1 VRSFPLYALFAASAV
16 SVTGNTL
23 TALAVPWFVLQ
34 TTGSATK
41 TGLAA
46 FCTLIAFVISSGL
59 SGPLVDRL
67 GHRRTSVLADLASG
81 LSVLA
86 IPLLFHTTGLPLWGL
101 LALVFCGAVLDA
113 PGDAARGAILP
124 ELVERSGMRM
134 ERAMSWHDGVSR
146 GARMIGAPLSG
157 VLIAT
162 VGTANVLFLDAATF
176 AVSALL
182 VGSLVPTAAR
192 VAVEVHEPYFR
203 ALRGGASFL
212 WNDALTRAIVLMVVV
227 TNMLDAAMGSVLMPV
242 YADRVLDSVV
252 ALGLISGAFGL
263 GATAGAV
270 VFGWLGHRLPRVTTL
285 VVGFSLGGC
294 FRFFFLPA
302 DPSLPLILALVPL
315 AGIGIGMVNPIFGV
329 CLYERIPEHMRARV
343 FGVMSAAVMSA
354 APLGALLAGYFVAWF
369 GVRET
374 MVAFGVVYAVCT
386 LSPLVVPAWRDA
398 NAAPRAAP
406 VPQPPA

>member
-1 VRSFPLYALFAASAV
+1 M
-16 SVTGNTL
+16 
-23 TALAVPWFVLQ
+23 
-34 TTGSATK
+34 
-41 TGLAA
+41 
-46 FCTLIAFVISSGL
+46 L
-59 SGPLVDRL
+59 S
-67 GHRRTSVLADLASG
+67 DLASG

-86 IPLLFHTTGLPLWGL
+86 IPLLFHTTGLPLWAL
-101 LALVFCGAVLDA
+101 LALVFSGALLDA

-124 ELVERSGMRM
+124 ELVKQSGMRM

-182 VGSLVPTAAR
+182 VGLFVPAAAR
-192 VAVEVHEPYFR
+192 LADEAHEPYFQ

-212 WNDALTRAIVLMVVV
+212 WNDGLTRAIVLMVVV
-227 TNMLDAAMGSVLMPV
+227 TNMLDAAMGTVLMPV
-242 YADRVLDSVV
+242 SADRVLDSVV

-263 GATAGAV
+263 GATVGAV
-270 VFGWLGHRLPRVTTL
+270 IFGWIGHRLPRVTTL

-329 CLYERIPEHMRARV
+329 CLYERIPEHLRARV
-343 FGVMSAAVMSA
+343 FGALSAAVMSA
-354 APLGALLAGYFVAWF
+354 APLGALLGGYFVAWF

-374 MVAFGVVYAVCT
+374 MVAFGVVYLAFT

-398 NAAPRAAP
+398 SAPPRAEVAP
-406 VPQPPA
+406 QAPG

>member
-1 VRSFPLYALFAASAV
+1 MKSLPLYALFAASAI
-16 SVTGNTL
+16 SITGNTL

-46 FCTLIAFVISSGL
+46 FCTLVAFVISSAL
-59 SGPLVDRL
+59 TGPLVDRI
-67 GHRRTSVLADLASG
+67 GHRRTSVLSDIASG

-86 IPLLFHTTGLPLWGL
+86 IPLLFHTTGLPLWAL
-101 LALVFCGAVLDA
+101 LALVFSGALLDA

-124 ELVERSGMRM
+124 ELVKASGMRM

-162 VGTANVLFLDAATF
+162 LGTANVLFLDAATF
-176 AVSALL
+176 AASALL
-182 VGSLVPTAAR
+182 VGLFVPAAAR
-192 VAVEVHEPYFR
+192 LADEVHEPYFA
-203 ALRGGASFL
+203 ALRGGASWL
-212 WNDALTRAIVLMVVV
+212 WNDGLTRAIVLMVVV
-227 TNMLDAAMGSVLMPV
+227 TNMLDAAMGTVLMPV

-263 GATAGAV
+263 GATAGAI
-270 VFGWLGHRLPRVTTL
+270 VFGAIGHKLPRVTTL
-285 VVGFSLGGC
+285 VLGFTLGGC

-302 DPSLPLILALVPL
+302 DPPLWLILGLVPL
-315 AGIGIGMVNPIFGV
+315 AGFGIGFVNPIFGV
-329 CLYERIPEHMRARV
+329 CLYERIPERMRARV

-354 APLGALLAGYFVAWF
+354 APLGALAGGYFVTWF

-374 MVAFGVVYAVCT
+374 MLAFGLVYLVCT
-386 LSPLVVPAWRDA
+386 MSPVYVRAWRDA
-398 NAAPRAAP
+398 NAPPRAEA
-406 VPQPPA
+406 VPQTPG